1 MTLSPVHSLQSTGDS
16 TMPSII
22 DQLVSHVLDT
32 PFEAFNE
39 ETILAA
45 KKRLIDAL
53 GCTVSGAGASG
64 NDAMLNIFSE
74 WGGAPQATVLGSGTK
89 LPLPHAAMVNSLQT
103 RSFDFEVCG
112 PEPEGIN
119 KGKMVGHVASTTE
132 PLALNVGEYTHAP
145 GREMLAAV
153 ILGGDV
159 AARISVS
166 NTFNFDADFEV
177 CGTSNAFGAVAV
189 AGRLMGLNHDQLRN
203 AFGIALNLMAGS
215 YQGIWDG
222 VHSFKLPGAA
232 AAYNGV
238 LSCQLSVGGFSG
250 VQDALES
257 RLGYF
262 NLYCADPH
270 PDVMLADLGSI
281 FYVKGQHKLHPSCY
295 GNHNP
300 IECALLLR
308 DEHDFTA
315 DQVQEV
321 FLDVPPN
328 RIDHFLNQV
337 ATADDQQPK
346 FLFTIPYAVAN
357 ALYRGR
363 PELEHYTEAFIHD
376 PAVLDLTA
384 RITLRAGLPIGKNQS
399 VRMTVHLKD
408 GRVVEAFREDPAGW
422 LDTPVSYEALVDKY
436 WRNIRFSGLVSEDRA
451 KHALHLIENLEQVTD
466 VTDLAAQLTR

>member
-1 MTLSPVHSLQSTGDS
+1 
-16 TMPSII
+16 MPSII

-132 PLALNVGEYTHAP
+132 PLALNVGEYTHAT
-145 GREMLAAV
+145 GKEMLAAV

-177 CGTSNAFGAVAV
+177 CGTSNAFGADAV

-203 AFGIALNLMAGS
+203 AFGIAAEP
-215 YQGIWDG
+215 DG
-222 VHSFKLPGAA
+222 RFLPGHLGRGAFLQA
-232 AAYNGV
+232 SRGSGR
-238 LSCQLSVGGFSG
+238 LQRHPQLPTVARRILG

-270 PDVMLADLGSI
+270 PDVMLADLGST

-308 DEHDFTA
+308 DEHGFTA
-315 DQVQEV
+315 EEV
-321 FLDVPPN
+321 RRSLPRRAAKPDRSLPEPGSH
-328 RIDHFLNQV
+328 RRRP
-337 ATADDQQPK
+337 AAE
-346 FLFTIPYAVAN
+346 IPVHHP
-357 ALYRGR
+357 LRRRQRHVRGR
-363 PELEHYTEAFIHD
+363 PELEHYVAPAIHD
-376 PAVLDLTA
+376 PAVLDLAA
-384 RITLRAGLPIGKNQS
+384 RVKPC
-399 VRMTVHLKD
+399 
-408 GRVVEAFREDPAGW
+408 GRPARRQKPRQPADDP
-422 LDTPVSYEALVDKY
+422 S
-436 WRNIRFSGLVSEDRA
+436 
-451 KHALHLIENLEQVTD
+451 
-466 VTDLAAQLTR
+466 